1 MNTYLSDKLK
11 IVSLISMILVV
22 FLHSYNINV
31 SFNSGS
37 ISFNSGYNLF
47 IQNFLSQGLTRIAV
61 PLFFMISGY
70 LFFLKFNGTKNEFKI
85 KFKKRIKSLLLPY
98 LLWSIYG
105 LIFFYLLQLIP
116 YAKNFFVNNIISNY
130 SFQRILET
138 IFINPLPYQ
147 LWFIRDLFV
156 MVIFS
161 PIIYWLIRFLRLFP
175 VLLLSV
181 IWFVFFDFSF
191 YILSNEALLFF
202 FIGSYF
208 AINKNN
214 FIFNIFDNKYYFL
227 FFILWIVILFIK
239 TQLIQMNLELD
250 LIIGFLPKLSILIGI
265 ISLWTIYD
273 IVMKG
278 KTQPNKIILFLTS
291 FSFFI
296 YAFHEPTLILIK
308 KGLFYILGSEEII
321 GLMIYFVA
329 PIITIFISIFVA
341 YFLKKY
347 IPKFY
352 YLITGGR

>member
-1 MNTYLSDKLK
+1 MNKYLSDKLK
-11 IVSLISMILVV
+11 VISLISMIMVV

-31 SFNSGS
+31 NFNTGNL
-37 ISFNSGYNLF
+37 SFNSGYNLF
-47 IQNFLSQGLTRIAV
+47 IQNFLSQGLVRIAV
-61 PLFFMISGY
+61 PVFFMISGF

-85 KFKKRIKSLLLPY
+85 KYKKRIKSLLIPY

-116 YAKNFFVNNIISNY
+116 QSKDFFVNNLISNY
-130 SFQRILET
+130 SFLNILET
-138 IFINPLPYQ
+138 IFINPIPYQ
-147 LWFIRDLFV
+147 LWFLRDLFI
-156 MVIFS
+156 MVFFS
-161 PIIYWLIRFLRLFP
+161 PLIYLLIKYLRFFPILF
-175 VLLLSV
+175 LLI
-181 IWFVFFDFSF
+181 IWFGFVDFNF

-250 LIIGFLPKLSILIGI
+250 LIIGFLHKLSILIGI

-291 FSFFI
+291 FTFFI

-308 KGLFYILGSEEII
+308 KGLFYLI
-321 GLMIYFVA
+321 GNTKLIALFIYFIA
-329 PIITIFISIFVA
+329 PIFTILISILLGY
-341 YFLKKY
+341 YFKKY
-347 IPKFY
+347 ILKFY
-352 YLITGGR
+352 LIITGGR